1 MINPATQQEGLQM
14 DLKTLIKQA
23 IEDHKA
29 FEARVAAN
37 TAKRV
42 ANNIQM
48 FGDPDKN

>member
-1 MINPATQQEGLQM
+1 M

-29 FEARVAAN
+29 FEARIAAN

-42 ANNIQM
+42 AKNIQM